1 MTNIAL
7 SDIDWSFDKQTST
20 ILISERDVPFAT
32 TYNVISPN
40 TGVGKLF
47 EFTHSTGPEF
57 DPKTCWIYK
66 SEDGITLSVAN
77 DEKMVEEASKNY
89 LRAKLGK

>member
-1 MTNIAL
+1 MVNVTL
-7 SDIDWSFDKQTST
+7 SDIDWSFNKQTST

-47 EFTHSTGPEF
+47 ELSHSTGPEF

-66 SEDGITLSVAN
+66 SEDGLSLSVAN
-77 DEKMVEEASKNY
+77 DAKMVEVASRNY